1 MYQQC
6 VLGLAWSL
14 LGAGVLESTG
24 RCGDGREVLWTRM
37 ASMAA
42 GLVLETVGR
51 CGDTESTLTYSG
63 VVQCNVLC
71 G

>member
-14 LGAGVLESTG
+14 LGAGVLESTS

-51 CGDTESTLTYSG
+51 CGDSDSSLT
-63 VVQCNVLC
+63 
-71 G
+71 

>member
-14 LGAGVLESTG
+14 LGAGVLESIG

-37 ASMAA
+37 ASMAV
-42 GLVLETVGR
+42 GHVLEIVGR

-63 VVQCNVLC
+63 VVQRNVIC